1 MLFESLSFGVC
12 VGTLGAMLLFTYKSI
27 IGSTVHAL
35 GTNAM
40 YGNCLGL
47 DSRYVLEMDSGLMS
61 SASDGAAPPNGPAYH
76 GAADS
81 RGGATATT
89 IVVVDWI
96 AYGWANT
103 AIASRNG

>member
-1 MLFESLSFGVC
+1 
-12 VGTLGAMLLFTYKSI
+12 
-27 IGSTVHAL
+27 
-35 GTNAM
+35 M

-47 DSRYVLEMDSGLMS
+47 ESAYVLCGLMS

-76 GAADS
+76 GTADS
-81 RGGATATT
+81 RGGAKATT